1 MKRIETNLIGIIGL
15 LAWGAIS
22 VSNLVPLLAAGPR
35 VFPFIPSLLAEAI
48 GQLHLPAV
56 APFYLYL
63 LAYALAAL
71 LFACAYWSYAGHDP
85 GRRHRGAALL
95 PALQIAIALATDTQL
110 LVIVAIALAYV
121 LPPRRALPWLAAQ
134 MAAYCALQG
143 ARLTGTLGLQ
153 PLDLVAA
160 LLDVG
165 MSLTWMALAFGI
177 GYLAARERRSRIRLA
192 GLHADLLSTQH
203 LMMDA
208 LRLSERASIARNLH
222 DAIGH
227 HLAALNLHLDL
238 GLRQAGAAAPESL
251 GIARG
256 LAGELLREVRSVV
269 SLDQQA
275 RCLDLR
281 AALQVL
287 VDAIP
292 SPRVTLHYDEALA
305 IGQPEHAHA
314 ILRCVQEGI
323 TNAIRHAG
331 ASRVEVHVCA
341 QAGGVSVR
349 IADDGAASTAIREG
363 NGLRG
368 MRERL
373 HALRGTLDIHQHPG
387 RGVDLRASLPAGEA

>member
-1 MKRIETNLIGIIGL
+1 MKRIETNLIGVIGL

-22 VSNLVPLLAAGPR
+22 VSNLVSLLAAGPR
-35 VFPFIPSLLAEAI
+35 VFPFIPGLLAQAI
-48 GQLHLPAV
+48 GQLHLSPV
-56 APFYLYL
+56 ASFYLYL
-63 LAYALAAL
+63 PAYALVAL
-71 LFACAYWSYAGHDP
+71 LFAWAYRTYTGNEVR
-85 GRRHRGAALL
+85 GRRNGAALL
-95 PALQIAIALATDTQL
+95 PALQIAIALVTDTQL

-121 LPPRRALPWLAAQ
+121 LPPRRALPWLAGQ
-134 MAAYCALQG
+134 MAAYGALQG
-143 ARLTGTLGLQ
+143 VRLTGTLGLQ

-160 LLDVG
+160 LLDAG
-165 MSLTWMALAFGI
+165 MSLSWMALAFGI

-203 LMMDA
+203 LMMDT

-227 HLAALNLHLDL
+227 HLTALNLHLDL
-238 GLRQAGAAAPESL
+238 GLRQAGSSAPESL
-251 GIARG
+251 RIARG

-269 SLDQQA
+269 SLDQQV
-275 RCLDLR
+275 RYLDLR

-287 VDAIP
+287 ADAIP
-292 SPRVTLHYDEALA
+292 FPRVTLHYDETLA
-305 IGQPEHAHA
+305 IGKPEHAHA

-331 ASRVEVHVCA
+331 ASLVEVHVRA

-349 IADDGAASTAIREG
+349 IADDGAARAAIREG

-373 HALRGTLDIHQHPG
+373 QALRGTLEIHHRPG
-387 RGVDLRASLPAGEA
+387 QGVDLQASLPAGEA